1 MTDKIREQIFAVRA
15 TGRTNMFDV
24 TEVQCIAFE
33 MDFFDMVL
41 YLEDHR
47 EEYVQFILT
56 GRTE

>member
-24 TEVQCIAFE
+24 TDVQCIAFE
-33 MDFFDMVL
+33 MDFFNMVL